1 MRITE
6 FISPEPTSSISTE
19 DEARIIDTVQQ
30 GESAWS
36 KPMTLEE
43 AIAAT
48 LKATQAA

>member
-6 FISPEPTSSISTE
+6 FINPEPTSFISPE
-19 DEARIIDTVQQ
+19 DEARIADTVQQ

-48 LKATQAA
+48 LKSARSA